1 MNKLFTL
8 GKLLGICDRNLKFCE
23 EHRGAS
29 LTLLLTSPRLMPPMR
44 LDWEHMD
51 PEDGDKILDI
61 IHTYF
66 RAKRAKI
73 LVEIKLAQAQEKD

>member
-1 MNKLFTL
+1 
-8 GKLLGICDRNLKFCE
+8 
-23 EHRGAS
+23 
-29 LTLLLTSPRLMPPMR
+29 MPPMR
-44 LDWEHMD
+44 LDWEYMD

-73 LVEIKLAQAQEKD
+73 LVEIKLAQAQEKDWNGAGNFCYAGSDFHHTASHLGRTTDGE